1 MRNITTAFLFFSL
14 FGFCFQKTH
23 DEAVEAKSTVKKI
36 FRLSFEKKYDS
47 LSLFMPERYFKNAK
61 KDYQS
66 IVVKPM
72 AEAIKVGDFPS
83 DSNLKFEKKT
93 IIGMAGHVVT
103 FYPDRKLSK
112 VDSIRFFFIE
122 PFGFKEVY
130 LYEVFEPLRK
140 IKIVTPPGY
149 P

>member
-47 LSLFMPERYFKNAK
+47 LSLFMPERYFKNTK

-112 VDSIRFFFIE
+112 VDSIRFFLLSHSGSKKCIYMRFLSRYV
-122 PFGFKEVY
+122 K
-130 LYEVFEPLRK
+130 LKL
-140 IKIVTPPGY
+140 
-149 P
+149 